1 METQVKQGESLT
13 RSAFLLALDLRKE
26 KLTQRGDLG
35 YLLRAA
41 TLAEL
46 LRAGNL
52 ADESGKARALT
63 APAAEPGSLRAVV
76 WEQISNSPPRSWR
89 RWVQKHNGKAVRL
102 VRDELAAARMITVER
117 RRILLFPVE
126 RITPRKAYLS
136 RRLAERVGQAIR
148 GGQPVGLLDED
159 VRVLAA
165 LATAARLKTV
175 VPSWR
180 EARLRRDRIEQ
191 LSAPVEPIAT
201 ALRKSVEQ
209 ARAAAASGGG

>member
-13 RSAFLLALDLRKE
+13 RSTFLLAFDPRKE
-26 KLTQRGDLG
+26 KLTQRDMLG

-41 TLAEL
+41 ALAEL
-46 LRAGNL
+46 LLAGNL
-52 ADESGKARALT
+52 ADESGKARART
-63 APAAEPGSLRAVV
+63 APAAEPGSLPAVV
-76 WEQISNSPPRSWR
+76 WEQISSSPPRSWR
-89 RWVQKHNGKAVRL
+89 RWVQKDHGKAVRV
-102 VRDELAAARMITVER
+102 VRDELAGARLISVER

-136 RRLAERVGQAIR
+136 RRLAERVGRAIR
-148 GGQPVGLLDED
+148 GGQPVGHLDED

-180 EARLRRDRIEQ
+180 ERRLLRDRIQQ
-191 LSAPVEPIAT
+191 LSAPIEPIAT
-201 ALRKSVEQ
+201 ALRKSVE
-209 ARAAAASGGG
+209 AATAASAGG

>member
-1 METQVKQGESLT
+1 METRVKQDESLT
-13 RSAFLLALDLRKE
+13 RSAFLLAFDPGKQ
-26 KLTQRGDLG
+26 KLTQWGELG

-41 TLAEL
+41 ALAEL
-46 LRAGNL
+46 LLAGNL

-76 WEQISNSPPRSWR
+76 WEQIANSPPRSWR
-89 RWVQKHNGKAVRL
+89 RWVQKNSGKAVRV
-102 VRDELAAARMITVER
+102 VRDELAAARLISVER

-136 RRLAERVGQAIR
+136 RRLAERVGRAIR
-148 GGQPVGLLDED
+148 GGQPVGHLEED

-165 LATAARLKTV
+165 LAAAAGLKTV

-180 EARLRRDRIEQ
+180 ETRLRPDRIQQ
-191 LSAPVEPIAT
+191 LSAPVEPIVT
-201 ALRKSVEQ
+201 ALRKSVEM
-209 ARAAAASGGG
+209 AKSSYGGG

>member
-1 METQVKQGESLT
+1 METRVKQGESLT
-13 RSAFLLALDLRKE
+13 RSAFLLAFDLRKE
-26 KLTQRGDLG
+26 KLTQRGELG

-46 LRAGNL
+46 LLAGNL

-89 RWVQKHNGKAVRL
+89 RWVQKDHGKAVRV
-102 VRDELAAARMITVER
+102 VRDELEAARMISVER
-117 RRILLFPVE
+117 RRILLFPLE

-136 RRLAERVGQAIR
+136 RRLAERVGRAIR
-148 GGQPVGLLDED
+148 GGQPVGRLDED

-180 EARLRRDRIEQ
+180 ETRLRRDRIQQ
-191 LSAPVEPIAT
+191 LSVPVEPIAT
-201 ALRKSVEQ
+201 ALRKSVE
-209 ARAAAASGGG
+209 AAASGEAIA

>member
-1 METQVKQGESLT
+1 METRVKQGESLT
-13 RSAFLLALDLRKE
+13 RSAFLLAFDLRKE
-26 KLTQRGDLG
+26 KLTQRDVLG

-46 LRAGNL
+46 LLAGNL
-52 ADESGKARALT
+52 ADESGKARACT
-63 APAAEPGSLRAVV
+63 APAAEPGSLSAVV
-76 WEQISNSPPRSWR
+76 WEQISSSPPRSWR
-89 RWVQKHNGKAVRL
+89 RWVQKDNGKAVR
-102 VRDELAAARMITVER
+102 VVCDELVAARMISVER

-136 RRLAERVGQAIR
+136 RRLAERVGRAIR
-148 GGQPVGLLDED
+148 GGQPVGHLDED

-180 EARLRRDRIEQ
+180 ETRLLRDRIQQ
-191 LSAPVEPIAT
+191 LSAPIEPIAT
-201 ALRKSVEQ
+201 ALRKSVE
-209 ARAAAASGGG
+209 AAAAASAGG

>member
-1 METQVKQGESLT
+1 METQVKQSESLT
-13 RSAFLLALDLRKE
+13 RSAFLLAFDLRKG
-26 KLTQRGDLG
+26 KLTQQGELG

-46 LRAGNL
+46 LLAGNL

-63 APAAEPGSLRAVV
+63 APAAEPDSLRAVV

-89 RWVQKHNGKAVRL
+89 RWVQKDSGKAVRV
-102 VRDELAAARMITVER
+102 VRDELAAARVIRVER

-126 RITPRKAYLS
+126 RITLRKAYLS
-136 RRLAERVGQAIR
+136 RRLAERVGRAIR
-148 GGQPVGLLDED
+148 GGQPVGHLDED

-165 LATAARLKTV
+165 LATAYRLKTV

-180 EARLRRDRIEQ
+180 ETRLRRDRIQQ

-201 ALRKSVEQ
+201 ALRKSVEA
-209 ARAAAASGGG
+209 ARSSYGAG

>member
-1 METQVKQGESLT
+1 METQVKQGDSLAG
-13 RSAFLLALDLRKE
+13 SAFLLAFDLRKE
-26 KLTQRGDLG
+26 KLTQRGELG

-46 LRAGNL
+46 LLAGNL

-76 WEQISNSPPRSWR
+76 WEQISSSPPRSWR
-89 RWVQKHNGKAVRL
+89 RWVRKDNGKAVRM
-102 VRDELAAARMITVER
+102 VRDELAAAQMISVER

-126 RITPRKAYLS
+126 RITPRKPYVS
-136 RRLAERVGQAIR
+136 RRLAERVGRAIR
-148 GGQPVGLLDED
+148 GGRPVGHLDED

-165 LATAARLKTV
+165 LATAAGLKTV
-175 VPSWR
+175 APSWR
-180 EARLRRDRIEQ
+180 EARLQRDRIQQ

-201 ALRKSVEQ
+201 ALRKNVEA
-209 ARAAAASGGG
+209 ARAAAASG